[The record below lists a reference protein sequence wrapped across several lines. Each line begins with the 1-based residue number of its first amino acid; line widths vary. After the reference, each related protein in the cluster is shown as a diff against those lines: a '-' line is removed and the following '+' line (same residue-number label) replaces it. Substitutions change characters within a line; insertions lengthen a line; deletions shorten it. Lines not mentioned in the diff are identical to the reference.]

1 MRLAALGIVFEVNI
15 VMLERVPQ
23 ALDEQRL
30 SSSILTQTDSTI
42 PIVIL
47 DETQN
52 ENSVERDFVRGG

>member
-1 MRLAALGIVFEVNI
+1 MNKDF
-15 VMLERVPQ
+15 
-23 ALDEQRL
+23 
-30 SSSILTQTDSTI
+30 SFSILTQTDSTI